1 MKISWG
7 TAIVLAIASFMAFIL
22 YLVISMTTNENLDH
36 DLVVEE
42 YYKQEI
48 GFQEQMNR
56 ELNSQTLSENIQVER
71 TPEGFLVHFPEDL
84 EIENIEGT
92 LFLYRPSDKDLD
104 TEIPLALSS
113 HQLLLPDNR
122 LVEGRWN
129 IQINWKYNS
138 EAYFFQKEL
147 TY

>member
-36 DLVVEE
+36 DLVGEE

-104 TEIPLALSS
+104 TEIPLALTVDTA
-113 HQLLLPDNR
+113 HGCILIDATAVLAKALIR
-122 LVEGRWN
+122 
-129 IQINWKYNS
+129 
-138 EAYFFQKEL
+138 
-147 TY
+147 TYHAKHAAEH